1 MGPLFAPRRVGLER
15 VGRVLG
21 VVVVMVV
28 VVVVVVVGPKSM
40 SAMVLSVCIYA

>member
-28 VVVVVVVGPKSM
+28 VVVVVGPKSM